1 MLIFF
6 IAYWLSVSIVRTE
19 KQCKS
24 MTKRLLRNI
33 FVDQA
38 CFWTKS
44 AINPELKTVV
54 VFYISILYIFGLPQ
68 IYYMIDCFP
77 NVNGQ
82 SWLWSLQDDFKARSE
97 KKVCIFAWF
106 FKECEICIWLSGSG
120 VCRVKMMIDF
130 DHVQYVNSTVQK
142 WEIGTHLVFW
152 RQASHDHVLD
162 HVLVVNNL
170 LWYNT
175 GYHFHWWFC
184 KYNH

>member
-1 MLIFF
+1 MCISVIRNIGCHFFF
-6 IAYWLSVSIVRTE
+6 IAYWLSVSIVPTE

-82 SWLWSLQDDFKARSE
+82 SWLWLLGWFQSEIREEGVYICMIFQRMWNLYMTIGVRCLQS
-97 KKVCIFAWF
+97 
-106 FKECEICIWLSGSG
+106 
-120 VCRVKMMIDF
+120 
-130 DHVQYVNSTVQK
+130 
-142 WEIGTHLVFW
+142 
-152 RQASHDHVLD
+152 
-162 HVLVVNNL
+162 
-170 LWYNT
+170 
-175 GYHFHWWFC
+175 
-184 KYNH
+184 